1 MDEEQTLGLYE
12 EILKGAQMGINSI
25 DEILKKTEGED
36 AFQEELLRTQS
47 DYKYIAFEANERI
60 RQLGGVP
67 RELPVSTRISTW
79 GMIAARSVFDS
90 SPENMSKLMLKG
102 IDMADDAL
110 SDYQQRFIN
119 AEDRAK
125 QLADRLQRM
134 QTEQRSVYRKYLN

>member
-1 MDEEQTLGLYE
+1 
-12 EILKGAQMGINSI
+12 
-25 DEILKKTEGED
+25 
-36 AFQEELLRTQS
+36 
-47 DYKYIAFEANERI
+47 
-60 RQLGGVP
+60 
-67 RELPVSTRISTW
+67 
-79 GMIAARSVFDS
+79 MIAARSVFDS